1 MSHYYE
7 NDPSL
12 KSNIKNIDYTYYGNV
27 INYQV
32 DSGVFS
38 KDRVD
43 FGTNVLL
50 QSLPTFTNEKVLDVG
65 CGYGAIGIAIAK
77 VYLNCDVM
85 MCDVNLRAISLTEKN
100 IKLNNVKNAKV
111 IESNTYENIN
121 DKYDIIITNPPIRAG
136 KKVVMDICLNAIDHL
151 KEDGKIYI
159 VINKKHGAESLLKNM
174 KERYKNVD
182 ILNKKNGYF
191 VIEGRK

>member
-7 NDPSL
+7 NDPNL

-32 DSGVFS
+32 DLGVFS

-191 VIEGRK
+191 IIEGRK

>member
-7 NDPSL
+7 NDPNL

-32 DSGVFS
+32 DLGVFS

>member
-7 NDPSL
+7 NDPNL

-32 DSGVFS
+32 DLGVFS

-65 CGYGAIGIAIAK
+65 CGYGVIGIAIAK